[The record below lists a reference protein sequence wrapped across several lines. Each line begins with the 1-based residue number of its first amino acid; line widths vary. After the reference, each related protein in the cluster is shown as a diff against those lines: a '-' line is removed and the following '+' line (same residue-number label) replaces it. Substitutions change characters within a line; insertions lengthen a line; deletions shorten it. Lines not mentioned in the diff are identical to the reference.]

1 MISILSNPSEK
12 LLTTWYAENVV
23 NGKTIASQKV
33 IKACQRHLNDL
44 DRQGT
49 DDFPWIFVEEIRKA

>member
-33 IKACQRHLNDL
+33 TQACQRHLNDL

>member
-33 IKACQRHLNDL
+33 TQACQRHLNDL

-49 DDFPWIFVEEIRKA
+49 SVIAVEYLRNRHL